1 MYLETVIRSKEQA
14 LVIVKN
20 YPTFLFWRDSVGNP
34 HNADT
39 AKVESSWGIVEFFT
53 CSYPTPRTG
62 YEFDVRI
69 IVGANAYAVINEGNR
84 QTDIL
89 LSAGKSPQASL
100 REYAIEQQAIAT
112 RALNMADLARRAADK
127 LDSRA

>member
-1 MYLETVIRSKEQA
+1 MYIETIIRSKEQA
-14 LVIVKN
+14 IAIVKTH
-20 YPTFLFWRDSVGNP
+20 PTFLFFRDTAGNP
-34 HNADT
+34 HNADA

-53 CSYPTPRTG
+53 CSYPTPRSG
-62 YEFDVRI
+62 YGFDVRI
-69 IVGANAYAVINEGNR
+69 IVGANAYAVIKEENR

-100 REYAIEQQAIAT
+100 REYAMEQQAIAT
-112 RALNMADLARRAADK
+112 RALDMADLARRAADK